1 MKKWMVALALTG
13 GVMTLGACN
22 NASNGG
28 GTVAETKAGNISKDE
43 LYELMK
49 DNYGEQALQQLVYD
63 KVLSDKYKVTDK
75 EIEQKI
81 EEFKAMYGAQ
91 AEGYLAQYDQ
101 DEIKKM
107 FKTMALQEKAALKDV
122 KVTEK
127 EMKEYYDNYKPEVKS
142 RHILVK
148 DEATAKTVKEKL
160 DKGAKFEDLAKEYST
175 DDTTK
180 ENGGDLPW
188 FQPGAGQMV
197 PEFEDAAAKLK
208 KNEISGPV
216 KTEYG
221 FHIIQ
226 VTDIKEKKSYD
237 EMKKEIEQKLKAEKL
252 TPETVDAAMQRELKA
267 ANVKIKDK
275 DLKDALTTEAVP
287 QQ

>member
-1 MKKWMVALALTG
+1 MKKWMLALALTG

-22 NASNGG
+22 NANNGG
-28 GTVAETKAGNISKDE
+28 GNVAETKAGNVTKDE

-49 DNYGEQALQQLVYD
+49 ESYGEQALQQLVFD
-63 KVLSDKYKVTDK
+63 KVLSDKYKVSDK

-81 EEFKAMYGAQ
+81 QEFKTMYGAQ

-101 DEIKKM
+101 DEVKKM

-175 DDTTK
+175 DEGTK
-180 ENGGDLPW
+180 NTGGDLPY
-188 FQPGAGQMV
+188 FQPGSGAMV
-197 PEFEDAAAKLK
+197 PEFEEAAAKLK
-208 KNEISGPV
+208 KDEISGPV
-216 KTEYG
+216 KSEFGY
-221 FHIIQ
+221 HIIQ

-237 EMKKEIEQKLKAEKL
+237 EMKKEIEHKLKTEKL
-252 TPETVDAAMQRELKA
+252 TPEVVDAAMQRELKA
-267 ANVKIKDK
+267 ADVKIKDK
-275 DLKDALTTEAVP
+275 DLKDALKTESAP